1 MLLPMTSSDAP
12 MSAAIP
18 IQRVAIPTVARTR
31 KSALVTREKAT
42 LNRMILNVRRY
53 RKTDGKTWNLAA
65 RARICRR
72 FNCRFPE
79 RISETTPWLPIS
91 ARSA

>member
-65 RARICRR
+65 RARICR
-72 FNCRFPE
+72 FPE